1 MFYLLSKQFPHNLWD
16 SFDLFYIANTEFW
29 TPTATFDEAAEWT
42 LEAAEEMQQ
51 GLHLGWVYSWIDT
64 QDIVDAFAEV
74 GICCTK
80 SAGAWDCFSLTSAG
94 ASCPVIPGK

>member
-29 TPTATFDEAAEWT
+29 TQATRFDEAAELT
-42 LEAAEEMQQ
+42 LAAAEEMRL
-51 GLHLGWVYSWIDT
+51 GLHLGWVYSWIET
-64 QDIVDAFAEV
+64 EVIVDAFAEV

-80 SAGAWDCFSLTSAG
+80 SAGAWDCSLLTSASD
-94 ASCPVIPGK
+94 SCPVTGK